1 MILYDKHV
9 PVDTDN
15 VFEVLGM
22 KFKLSPELKEYHV
35 SNKAFYKQDGTL
47 NDFTNES
54 FMTMVRVVLSMDGFM
69 FFNQK
74 GDAINSLFVK
84 ELEGAN

>member
-9 PVDTDN
+9 PVDTEN
-15 VFEVLGM
+15 VFEALGM

-84 ELEGAN
+84 ELEGVN